1 MRGPWGKITAVAS
14 ALSLAAGFALGGALL
29 SGGAASAATPP
40 DLDPGFVT
48 DASGVLGDAAEARLE
63 KQLGDLAAKDGRP
76 ELYVILVPDFE
87 DPGNALAWA
96 DATALRNNLAPDQY
110 LLAIAT
116 EGRTL
121 AISAEYGGDGVQA
134 GPLSE
139 DRILQIED
147 HLGGD
152 YLADDDWEGGI
163 SYVAGELDRVPW
175 PWWVWV
181 LGVATL
187 ALLVFGVTRLVLHLR
202 RRAAAA
208 AELRTLEGQ
217 KKRAARLL
225 VRADEAVRTSEQEL
239 GFVTAEFGEET
250 TAEFTTVL
258 KECRARLDG
267 GFQLLQ
273 KLEDSTEDTPAETRA
288 WTDEIIRMCAQTDRD
303 LDGRK
308 QQLASLRALAEGS
321 AATLTR
327 LRTARAEATG
337 IQQDAAERLA
347 VLTAAFP
354 PAALVGVTGNPAEIG
369 RRLAAADAQ
378 LAALEKAVQAHKP
391 SAISQAVHEIERL
404 LAEAGDLRD
413 AVKAQADAL
422 AAGAAP
428 GQTGADA
435 LELAKAA
442 VRAAEASVQARP
454 GEVNALALTRLNL
467 AKRQLAAATASGDPQ
482 EAARLAASASDVA
495 AQVQALTGAPTAPAG
510 ARFSRAAA
518 DDARSERERPVMY
531 DEPSSRQ
538 SWQSIRAAS
547 SSDDEGRGGKAIAG
561 ALGGGLLGLVGGFSL
576 ADGSAGLIILFIVLG
591 AVFGALSGAF
601 GGNGG
606 GGSSSGWGGSS
617 HSSWGGSSRSS
628 RSSSSSRSF
637 SSRSSGGSR
646 SSGRSGGRR
655 F

>member
-1 MRGPWGKITAVAS
+1 MRGPWGKITAVAG
-14 ALSLAAGFALGGALL
+14 AITLAAGLALSGALL

-63 KQLGDLAAKDGRP
+63 KQLGDLAAKEGRP

-163 SYVAGELDRVPW
+163 SYVAGEFDRVPW

-181 LGVATL
+181 LGVAAL
-187 ALLVFGVTRLVLHLR
+187 ALIVFGVTRLVLHLR

-225 VRADEAVRTSEQEL
+225 VLADEAVRTSEQEL

-258 KECRARLDG
+258 KECRTRLDE

-354 PAALVGVTGNPAEIG
+354 PAALVGVAGNPAEIG
-369 RRLAAADAQ
+369 RRLAATDAQ

-404 LAEAGDLRD
+404 LAEAGELRD

-422 AAGAAP
+422 AAGTAAP
-428 GQTGADA
+428 GQTDADP

-467 AKRQLAAATASGDPQ
+467 AKRQLAAATASGDAQ
-482 EAARLAASASDVA
+482 EAARLAATASSVA
-495 AQVQALTGAPTAPAG
+495 AQVQALTGAPAAPAG
-510 ARFSRAAA
+510 ARFSRSAA
-518 DDARSERERPVMY
+518 DDGRTERERPVMY

-576 ADGSAGLIILFIVLG
+576 ADGSAGLIILFVVLG

-628 RSSSSSRSF
+628 RSSSSRSF

>member
-1 MRGPWGKITAVAS
+1 MRGPWGKITAVAG
-14 ALSLAAGFALGGALL
+14 AITLAAGLALSGALL

-63 KQLGDLAAKDGRP
+63 KQLGDLAAKEGRP

-163 SYVAGELDRVPW
+163 SYVAGEFDRVPW

-181 LGVATL
+181 LGVAAL
-187 ALLVFGVTRLVLHLR
+187 ALIVFGVTRLVLHLR

-225 VRADEAVRTSEQEL
+225 VLADEAVRTSEQEL

-258 KECRARLDG
+258 KECRTRLDG

-354 PAALVGVTGNPAEIG
+354 PAALVGVAGNPAEIG
-369 RRLAAADAQ
+369 RRLAATDAQ

-404 LAEAGDLRD
+404 LAEAGELRD

-422 AAGAAP
+422 AAGTAAP
-428 GQTGADA
+428 GQTDADP

-467 AKRQLAAATASGDPQ
+467 AKRQLAAATASGDAQ
-482 EAARLAASASDVA
+482 EAARLAATASSVA
-495 AQVQALTGAPTAPAG
+495 AQVQALTGAPAAPAG
-510 ARFSRAAA
+510 ARFSRSAA
-518 DDARSERERPVMY
+518 DDGRTERERPVMY

-576 ADGSAGLIILFIVLG
+576 ADGSAGLIILFVVLG

-628 RSSSSSRSF
+628 RSSSSRSF